1 MSPTSEQ
8 LLSDVLA
15 LPEGERLEFVEALLA
30 SFRPDDGPP
39 FDESWR
45 EVIEREYNEFCEWID
60 AGEDTLLDPYGAQSV
75 DEFFAVA
82 SEVFFVAPAD
92 LRVEHPA
99 LYELL
104 AGYYRQDPGT

>member
-1 MSPTSEQ
+1 VKR
-8 LLSDVLA
+8 LLISD
-15 LPEGERLEFVEALLA
+15 LPG
-30 SFRPDDGPP
+30 S
-39 FDESWR
+39 
-45 EVIEREYNEFCEWID
+45 
-60 AGEDTLLDPYGAQSV
+60 YGAQSV